1 MKLNKQIITALVI
14 MIATSALYR
23 VLPGRPYGFAPQI
36 AIALF
41 GGSLFASKRKY
52 AFLLPILSMFISD
65 ILYQVLYT
73 YHLSPMQGFYQGQ
86 FLNYILIAGTAVFGF
101 GLQSNKLSKYIIGFL
116 AAPTV
121 YFIVSNSLVWAQG
134 GGYHHALN
142 FTGFIQTMVDGL
154 PFYPYSV
161 AGTLVFGGVLF
172 GSFRILIPK
181 FKAI

>member
-1 MKLNKQIITALVI
+1 

-142 FTGFIQTMVDGL
+142 LTGFIQTMVDGL